1 MVTDQEDRRAATPEE
16 EPEVIEVEVE
26 RLESEEGAEEGAE
39 EGKSSVE
46 KAIGPVVAGMIIDVL
61 DLATLGGTGFYLGFL
76 LGAPA
81 GWYLARHLGLDRRRA
96 LLTAIGCGIYC
107 TIPFTFP
114 IPVATM
120 IGAWARARQV
130 V

>member
-26 RLESEEGAEEGAE
+26 RLESEEVAE

-61 DLATLGGTGFYLGFL
+61 DLATLGSTGFYLGFL

-120 IGAWARARQV
+120 IGVWSRARQSD
-130 V
+130 

>member
-26 RLESEEGAEEGAE
+26 RLESEEGAEEG
-39 EGKSSVE
+39 KSSVE

-61 DLATLGGTGFYLGFL
+61 DLATFGSTGFSLGFL

-114 IPVATM
+114 IPVATKS
-120 IGAWARARQV
+120 GAWARVRQV

>member
-1 MVTDQEDRRAATPEE
+1 MVPEQEDRPLDGPEE
-16 EPEVIEVEVE
+16 GPEVLEVEVE
-26 RLESEEGAEEGAE
+26 RLEPGEQTQDGASRWG
-39 EGKSSVE
+39 
-46 KAIGPVVAGMIIDVL
+46 KAIGPVVAGMIIDAL
-61 DLATLGGTGFYLGFL
+61 DIATFGHFGFYLGFL

-81 GWYLARHLGLDRRRA
+81 GWYLARHLGLDRKRA

-120 IGAWARARQV
+120 IGVWARTRQAV
-130 V
+130 